1 MNGAVQISTAQRSK
15 SVLIPSS
22 KEIKEGYFLHKVVI
36 ITGASSGIGRSLA
49 FWYLNNGAKCALIGR
64 DIRQLDQIAKQY
76 PVQSLAI

>member
-1 MNGAVQISTAQRSK
+1 M
-15 SVLIPSS
+15 
-22 KEIKEGYFLHKVVI
+22 HKVVI

-76 PVQSLAI
+76 PVQSLAIQAELTNDQNLIDLKLAIV